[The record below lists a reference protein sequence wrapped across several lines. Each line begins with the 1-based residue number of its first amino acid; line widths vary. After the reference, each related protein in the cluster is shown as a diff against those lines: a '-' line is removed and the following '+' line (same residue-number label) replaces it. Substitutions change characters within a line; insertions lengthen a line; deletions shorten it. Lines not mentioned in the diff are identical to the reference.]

1 MKLKE
6 KIIDSIGD
14 MDKWELNIIYSQIR
28 MLEIKR
34 ASNPN
39 KKAASIDHIRKM
51 TSTSKS
57 SWSQTIA
64 DEREDRA

>member
-1 MKLKE
+1 MKVKE
-6 KIIDSIGD
+6 KIIDSID
-14 MDKWELNIIYSQIR
+14 EMDEWELNILYRQIR

-34 ASNPN
+34 ASKPN

>member
-1 MKLKE
+1 MKVKE
-6 KIIDSIGD
+6 KIIDSINE
-14 MDKWELNIIYSQIR
+14 MDEWELNILYRQIR

-34 ASNPN
+34 ASKSN